1 MMVQMLSTSYGHAI
15 LMTNYRYA
23 IPAIGDIDNLIGYTI
38 EKWGKSQA
46 EDYFD
51 GLESQVRLLAEMPT
65 LGKLRK
71 NKLRAFPYKSHIIY
85 YLEDRKDI
93 TVARILHS
101 SMDPAFH
108 LG

>member
-1 MMVQMLSTSYGHAI
+1 MVQTLSTSYGHII

-23 IPAIGDIDNLIGYTI
+23 IPAIGDVDNLIRYTI
-38 EKWGKSQA
+38 EKWSKSQA
-46 EDYFD
+46 EAYFD

-85 YLEDRKDI
+85 YLEDREGI
-93 TVARILHS
+93 TVVRILHS
-101 SMDPAFH
+101 SMDPDFH